1 MAHHLIDRRGFLQS
15 AFAIAAVSRL
25 GAQGAAPAPDWG
37 GPVLDVHLHLRPTPD
52 GNFNHIEGC
61 GVAKAVLLT
70 NVSAEDHA
78 KQVAA
83 AYPGHFVRFAS
94 VDVTE
99 PDAVAR
105 LRAAIKD
112 GAIGLGEIKSHV
124 EAAGPEMQRL
134 YALAAELD
142 VPITIHFQEVN
153 QPGSPGTYNT
163 GLKHFDAM
171 LKAFPKTKFIGHA
184 DAFWANVSADYA
196 ADTAYPTGRIKP
208 GGVTDRFLT
217 DYANLY
223 ADMSANSCNNF
234 LNRDPE
240 FAAGFLVR
248 HQDKLMFGSDC
259 GCLDGRGTV
268 GARQG
273 GGSQPAAGAPGSG
286 APPARPLAGKCIA
299 RETLTALKKLAAPNV
314 FRKIAWDNGTRL
326 LRI

>member
-1 MAHHLIDRRGFLQS
+1 MARSGFNRREFLQS
-15 AFAIAAVSRL
+15 ALAIAAVSRL
-25 GAQGAAPAPDWG
+25 GAQSPAAPEWG
-37 GPVLDVHLHLRPTPD
+37 GPVLDIHLHLRPNSD
-52 GNFNHIEGC
+52 GNFNHIQGS

-70 NVSAEDHA
+70 SVNAEDHA
-78 KQVAA
+78 KEVAA
-83 AYPGHFVRFAS
+83 AYPGRFVRFAGI
-94 VDVTE
+94 DVTQ
-99 PDAVAR
+99 PDAVVR
-105 LRAAIKD
+105 LREAIRG

-134 YALAAELD
+134 YVLAAELN

-153 QPGSPGTYNT
+153 QPGSAGTYNT
-163 GLKHFDAM
+163 GLKKFDAM

-196 ADTAYPTGRIKP
+196 EDTAYPAGRIKP
-208 GGVTDRFLT
+208 GGVTDRFLSE
-217 DYANLY
+217 YGNLY

-259 GCLDGRGTV
+259 SCLDGRGAV
-268 GARQG
+268 AARQG
-273 GGSQPAAGAPGSG
+273 GLAQSAAAAPAP
-286 APPARPLAGKCIA
+286 RLAGKCIA
-299 RETLTALKKLAAPNV
+299 RETLTALKRLASPDV
-314 FRKIAWDNGTRL
+314 FRKITWQNGTRL